1 MAYVDMT
8 TPWVVPRVGDWVLT
22 KSKKVALFGL
32 VTHDRKAFLSFLDG
46 HHRSYDIGTLTVLE
60 PEMQKL
66 LNESNK
72 QFIERWHRG

>member
-8 TPWVVPRVGDWVLT
+8 TPWVVPRVSDWVLT
-22 KSKKVALFGL
+22 KGKKVALFGL
-32 VTHDRKAFLSFLDG
+32 VTDGKAFLSFLDG
-46 HHRSYDIGTLTVLE
+46 HHRSYDISTLTVLE

-72 QFIERWHRG
+72 QFVERICRG